1 MSSSHLKGLDS
12 PADLGSGEDPVMAA
26 AKRDVRVAV
35 CVATYRRPEGLLR
48 LLHALEAQEAIGGAV
63 EVAVVVV
70 DNDVSGSA
78 RAICREAAA
87 WLPLPLRY
95 AVEKRRGIPQARN
108 AALDAAGDADFV
120 AFIDDDVTPEPG
132 WLASLLAMQSRTDA
146 DVVTGP
152 CLACFVEPP
161 APWLA
166 DGGFFDGPRHDDGT
180 RLATAYTHNVLVRGA
195 LVAAGAARFDERFAL
210 TGGEDSELFGR
221 LARDGAR
228 IVFCADAVVHEW
240 VPTSRARASW
250 ILRRA
255 FRTGAAGTWV
265 EASRGAGSIAA
276 IAGHGLRCLAKA
288 GIQLLSGVFTGR
300 AEALHAL
307 RLGCYGAGRI
317 FGLLGIRL
325 REYRHIH
332 GR

>member
-1 MSSSHLKGLDS
+1 MS
-12 PADLGSGEDPVMAA
+12 A
-26 AKRDVRVAV
+26 AKRSLRVAV

-48 LLHALEAQEAIGGAV
+48 LLHALEAQEAVGGPV
-63 EVAVVVV
+63 EVTVVVV
-70 DNDVSGSA
+70 DNDAAGSA

-95 AVEKRRGIPQARN
+95 TVEKRRGIPQARN
-108 AALDAAGDADFV
+108 AALDAAGDVDFV
-120 AFIDDDVTPEPG
+120 AFIDDDVTPEPS
-132 WLASLLAMQSRTDA
+132 WLASLLAMQSRSDA

-166 DGGFFDGPRHDDGT
+166 SGGFFDGLRHDDGA
-180 RLATAYTHNVLVRGA
+180 RLATAYTHNVLVRGS
-195 LVAAGAARFDERFAL
+195 LVAVGGARFDERFAL

-221 LARDGAR
+221 LARAGAR
-228 IVFCADAVVHEW
+228 IVFCEDAVVHEW
-240 VPTSRARASW
+240 VPASRARASW

-255 FRTGAAGTWV
+255 FRTGASGTWI
-265 EASRGAGSIAA
+265 EASRGAGTRAA

-288 GIQLLSGVFTGR
+288 GITLLPGVSRGR
-300 AEALHAL
+300 AQALHAL

-317 FGLLGIRL
+317 YGLLGVRF
-325 REYRHIH
+325 REYRHTH